1 MKVLSVNPQLQ
12 HLFLELE
19 KQRNDILSLLTFLPE
34 TQLHQHPPGKWS
46 IAQIISHL
54 IASEQLSVNY
64 LNKKIRAINE
74 LKNTTWVDDIKM
86 NLLILSQRVPL
97 KYKAPK
103 AVVEHT
109 VLLDQVQALSSRW
122 DQTRKELEAVL
133 EKFQD
138 DQLRK
143 KIFRHPVAG
152 RLNILQTMRFFSE
165 HIIHHTPQIKKLLR
179 QS

>member
-64 LNKKIRAINE
+64 LNKKIRAIN
-74 LKNTTWVDDIKM
+74 
-86 NLLILSQRVPL
+86 
-97 KYKAPK
+97 
-103 AVVEHT
+103 
-109 VLLDQVQALSSRW
+109 
-122 DQTRKELEAVL
+122 
-133 EKFQD
+133 
-138 DQLRK
+138 
-143 KIFRHPVAG
+143 
-152 RLNILQTMRFFSE
+152 
-165 HIIHHTPQIKKLLR
+165 
-179 QS
+179 

>member
-1 MKVLSVNPQLQ
+1 
-12 HLFLELE
+12 
-19 KQRNDILSLLTFLPE
+19 
-34 TQLHQHPPGKWS
+34 
-46 IAQIISHL
+46 
-54 IASEQLSVNY
+54 
-64 LNKKIRAINE
+64 
-74 LKNTTWVDDIKM
+74 M

-143 KIFRHPVAG
+143 KIFRHPVA
-152 RLNILQTMRFFSE
+152 TMRFFSE